1 MSLIERNR
9 SRSGTLPQALATWL
23 ETVNTI
29 ASQAA
34 ANGVQPT
41 PDTARQALAG
51 LTRMYGGQGPELA
64 EVNNVRLAG
73 CPDIPLR
80 LYDPGPKHD
89 HEARPHGPLL
99 VYLHGGG
106 HMAGSIDVYDPIVRR
121 VAWHTGCRT
130 LAVEYRLAPE
140 HPYPHGLNDCLAVLR
155 ALSGGADA
163 LQPDLR
169 QGIMSL
175 DTHQG
180 IVVAG
185 DSGGGALAATV
196 AAQSVTDSTLNIK
209 GQILVYPSLDY
220 TLEHPSIQSLGRGY
234 LLETD
239 RIRWYFDNYFQHG
252 ECRKTASPLNMPAAG
267 LPPTLLFTGGFC
279 PLRDEGYTYA
289 DHLRKNAVACQ
300 HENFPDMIHA
310 WLNIHNLA
318 PEACESTYA
327 VMGQWIQTVSMP
339 GGHALI
345 INPG

>member
-9 SRSGTLPQALATWL
+9 SRSGTLPQALAIWL
-23 ETVNTI
+23 ETVNAI
-29 ASQAA
+29 AAQAA

-64 EVNNVRLAG
+64 EVNDVRLAG

-80 LYDPGPKHD
+80 LYDPGLKHD

-155 ALSGGADA
+155 ALSAEIEA
-163 LQPDLR
+163 SNPDTC
-169 QGIMSL
+169 QNIMPL
-175 DTHQG
+175 DTRQG

-196 AAQSVTDSTLNIK
+196 TAQSITDPSLNIA
-209 GQILVYPSLDY
+209 GQILIYPSLDY
-220 TLEHPSIQSLGRGY
+220 TLEHPSTQSMGRGH

-239 RIRWYFDNYFQHG
+239 RIRWYFDNYFQHD
-252 ECRKTASPLNMPAAG
+252 ECRIAASPLNMPATG

-279 PLRDEGYTYA
+279 PLRDEGYAYA
-289 DHLRKNAVACQ
+289 DHLRKNAVVCQ

-310 WLNIHNLA
+310 WLNIHNLV
-318 PEACESTYA
+318 PDACESTYA
-327 VMGQWIQTVSMP
+327 LMGQWIKAMITES
-339 GGHALI
+339 
-345 INPG
+345 

>member
-1 MSLIERNR
+1 MSLIERNH
-9 SRSGTLPQALATWL
+9 SRSGTLPQALAAWL

-29 ASQAA
+29 AAQAA
-34 ANGVQPT
+34 VNRVQPT

-64 EVNNVRLAG
+64 RVCDFRLAG

-80 LYDPGPKHD
+80 LYDPCTKEGPET
-89 HEARPHGPLL
+89 EAAHGPGAHGPLL

-106 HMAGSIDVYDPIVRR
+106 HMAGSIDVYDPIMRR

-155 ALSGGADA
+155 ALSGGAEGSQLDS
-163 LQPDLR
+163 R
-169 QGIMSL
+169 QGIRPL
-175 DTHQG
+175 DTHHG
-180 IVVAG
+180 IILAG
-185 DSGGGALAATV
+185 DSGGGALAATLT
-196 AAQSVTDSTLNIK
+196 AQSVTDSTLTIT

-220 TLEHPSIQSLGRGY
+220 TLEYPSTQSMGRGY

-252 ECRKTASPLNMPAAG
+252 ECRKAASPLNMPATG

-279 PLRDEGYTYA
+279 PLRDEGYAYA
-289 DHLRKNAVACQ
+289 DHLLKNAVACQ
-300 HENFPDMIHA
+300 HENFPDMVHA
-310 WLNIHNLA
+310 WLNIHTLV

-327 VMGQWIQTVSMP
+327 VMGQWIQT
-339 GGHALI
+339 ALS
-345 INPG
+345 PPRV